1 MATHSFTQVIRE
13 EIDDIEVSLMFGPF
27 PAPYTYLSDEM
38 RRELVILRRLARR
51 ARRLSRQDSAHRAAT
66 TGGMI
71 MTTLAQAIARH
82 KAAEAAFDDAASR
95 DDDAAITR
103 LSEAESD
110 AIEILA
116 GMPCASDA
124 EFLEKLR
131 YLLARETR
139 LFGEPDCNKEFGPIA
154 VAVDRHFN
162 VEP

>member
-1 MATHSFTQVIRE
+1 MAVQ
-13 EIDDIEVSLMFGPF
+13 
-27 PAPYTYLSDEM
+27 
-38 RRELVILRRLARR
+38 
-51 ARRLSRQDSAHRAAT
+51 AAY
-66 TGGMI
+66 
-71 MTTLAQAIARH
+71 
-82 KAAEAAFDDAASR
+82 DAASR
-95 DDDAAITR
+95 DDDDVITR

-116 GMPCASDA
+116 GTPCASDA

-139 LFGEPDCNKEFGPIA
+139 IFGEPDCNQEFGPIA